1 MYTFILLIATLFQVQ
16 PENEIRISTAQAI
29 SNDQLSGSA
38 FFTKDQ
44 QNNTVL
50 CWTAGEKG
58 KASLYFATYN
68 KKLEKFNEAILVA
81 PSYGTGIHG
90 ESINKVA
97 FKNDGTIVAVYE
109 RKHPTEKNKFAGSI
123 FYTQSFDHG
132 TTWTPEKYLHTDT
145 VREYGRSYFDIAT
158 LSDGEVAAVWLDGR
172 NKLGSD
178 GSSLYFTKTKGKTGF
193 VSDKQIGETVCQCC
207 RTDLAVDAQ
216 GVIHI
221 IYRDIESTIK
231 GQVRD
236 FVHVYSQ
243 DNGVTF
249 SSIKKISDDN
259 WVISGCPHTGASM
272 TSINNTMG
280 IVWFTA
286 GGEAGLYYTQTN
298 AQGQFTPRQLISSGG
313 RHPQITAWNND
324 MLLVCEEQAME
335 EHGEEHSSMHHA
347 SENSLLLLLKN
358 EAGKQTRQ
366 TIDDEG
372 GEFPVVTA
380 VNDHQALIAYVKNQ
394 RVVYRSVFR

>member
-1 MYTFILLIATLFQVQ
+1 MYTFILLIATFFQVQ
-16 PENEIRISTAQAI
+16 PDNEIRISSAQNI
-29 SNDQLSGSA
+29 SNDQISGSA
-38 FFTKDQ
+38 FFTTDQ

-58 KASLYFATYN
+58 KASLFFATYN
-68 KKLEKFNEAILVA
+68 KKTEKFNEAILVK
-81 PSYGTGIHG
+81 PSFGTGIHG

-97 FKNDGTIVAVYE
+97 FRKDGTVVAVYE

-132 TTWTPEKYLHTDT
+132 KTWTPEKYLHTDT

-193 VSDKQIGETVCQCC
+193 VPDKQIGETVCQCC

-216 GVIHI
+216 GVVHI

-236 FVHVYSQ
+236 FVHVYST
-243 DNGVTF
+243 DNGLTF

-272 TSINNTMG
+272 TNMNNTIG

-286 GGEAGLYYTQTN
+286 GGEAGLFYTVTDT
-298 AQGQFTPRQLISSGG
+298 QGEFLPRQLISKGG
-313 RHPQITAWNND
+313 RHPQITAWNKD
-324 MLLVCEEQAME
+324 MLLVCEEQSAE
-335 EHGEEHSSMHHA
+335 EHGEEHGSMHHK
-347 SENSLLLLLKN
+347 SENSILLLFKN
-358 EAGKQTRQ
+358 ETGKQTRI
-366 TIDDEG
+366 TVDDEG
-372 GEFPVVTA
+372 GEFPVITS
-380 VNDHQALIAYVKNQ
+380 VNDQQVLVAYVKNQ
-394 RVVYRSVFR
+394 RVIYRTVFR

>member
-1 MYTFILLIATLFQVQ
+1 MYTLILLIATFFQAQ
-16 PENEIRISTAQAI
+16 PENEIRISSAQTI
-29 SNDQLSGSA
+29 SNDPISGSA

-44 QNNTVL
+44 QDNTVL

-68 KKLEKFNEAILVA
+68 KKLERFNEAILVA

-97 FKNDGTIVAVYE
+97 FKKDGTIVAVYE

-123 FYTQSFDHG
+123 FYTQSFNHG
-132 TTWTPEKYLHTDT
+132 KTWTAEKYLHTDT
-145 VREYGRSYFDIAT
+145 LPEYGRSYFDITT
-158 LSDGEVAAVWLDGR
+158 LSDGEVAAIWLDGR

-178 GSSLYFTKTKGKTGF
+178 GSSLYFTKTNGTRGF
-193 VSDKQIGETVCQCC
+193 IPDKQIGETVCQCC

-216 GVIHI
+216 GVMHI

-236 FVHVYSQ
+236 FVHVYSS
-243 DNGVTF
+243 DNGLTF

-272 TSINNTMG
+272 TSINNTIG

-286 GGEAGLYYTQTN
+286 GGEAGLYYTETN
-298 AQGQFTPRQLISSGG
+298 ARGQFTPRQLISTGG
-313 RHPQITAWNND
+313 RHPQITIWNND
-324 MLLVCEEQAME
+324 ILLIYEDQPAE
-335 EHGEEHSSMHHA
+335 EHGEEHGNMHHT
-347 SENSLLLLLKN
+347 SENSLSLLMKN
-358 EAGKQTRQ
+358 GAGKHIRQ
-366 TIDDEG
+366 TIEDES

-380 VNDHQALIAYVKNQ
+380 VNEHQALIAYVKNH
-394 RVVYRSVFR
+394 RVVYRTIYK

>member
-1 MYTFILLIATLFQVQ
+1 MYTLILLIATFFQAQ
-16 PENEIRISTAQAI
+16 PENEIRISSAQTI
-29 SNDQLSGSA
+29 SNDQTSGSA
-38 FFTKDQ
+38 FFTTDQ
-44 QNNTVL
+44 HDNTVL

-58 KASLYFATYN
+58 KASLYFAIYN
-68 KKLEKFNEAILVA
+68 KKTEMFNEAILVA

-90 ESINKVA
+90 ESLNKVA

-132 TTWTPEKYLHTDT
+132 KTWTAEKYLHTDT
-145 VREYGRSYFDIAT
+145 LPEYGRSYFDITT
-158 LSDGEVAAVWLDGR
+158 LSDGEVAAIWLDGR

-178 GSSLYFTKTKGKTGF
+178 GSSLYFTKTNGTTGF
-193 VSDKQIGETVCQCC
+193 IPDKQIGETVCQCC

-216 GVIHI
+216 GVMHI

-236 FVHVYSQ
+236 FVHVYSS
-243 DNGVTF
+243 DNGLTF

-272 TSINNTMG
+272 ASINNTVG

-286 GGEAGLYYTQTN
+286 GGESGLYYTETN
-298 AQGQFTPRQLISSGG
+298 VQGEFTPRHLISRGG

-324 MLLVCEEQAME
+324 MLLICEEQSMEEQGE
-335 EHGEEHSSMHHA
+335 EHGNMHHA
-347 SENSLLLLLKN
+347 SGNSLSLLIKN
-358 EAGKQTRQ
+358 EAGKHIRQ
-366 TIDDEG
+366 TIEDES

-380 VNDHQALIAYVKNQ
+380 VNEHQALIAYVKNQ
-394 RVVYRSVFR
+394 RIVYRALYK